1 MPALR
6 WIIAMNH
13 YLTLEE
19 ALAGKEIP
27 HHIRENLV
35 LVDVEYRSFDEC
47 EYTGQLVIH
56 RELAEEMKAIFAEIK
71 AAHFPIE
78 KIIPVAAYDWSD
90 DASMED
96 NNSSAFNYRNIVGG
110 ENLSQHAYGRAID
123 INPCQNPYVKGDI
136 VLPQNAF
143 YSPDAPG
150 TIVSGDAVVE
160 AFVKRGWD
168 WGGNWQRLKDW
179 QHFEKRDLLI

>member
-1 MPALR
+1 
-6 WIIAMNH
+6 MNR
-13 YLTLEE
+13 YLTLEQ
-19 ALAGKEIP
+19 ALSGKEIP
-27 HHIRENLV
+27 LRIKENLV
-35 LVDVEYRSFDEC
+35 LIDVEYWSFDEC
-47 EYTGQLVIH
+47 ERAGQLVIH
-56 RELAEEMKAIFAEIK
+56 RELAAEVQAIFTEIK

-78 KIIPVAAYDWSD
+78 KIIPVSAYDWSD

-123 INPCQNPYVKGDI
+123 INPRQNPYVKGDI
-136 VLPQNAF
+136 ILPPNAV
-143 YSPDAPG
+143 YSPDVPG
-150 TIVSGDAVVE
+150 TIIFGDVVVE

-179 QHFEKRDLLI
+179 QHFEKRAL